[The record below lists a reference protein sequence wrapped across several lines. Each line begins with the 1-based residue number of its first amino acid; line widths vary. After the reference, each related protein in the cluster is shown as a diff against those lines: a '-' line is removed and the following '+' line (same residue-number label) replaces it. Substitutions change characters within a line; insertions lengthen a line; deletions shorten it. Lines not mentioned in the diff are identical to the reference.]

1 MIGTRACYIDPVVR
15 TSLLAVALASACS
28 HRSAPAQPPGN
39 VAIVGASVQLE
50 PTQALGWIGLGT
62 LRATDN
68 SWIPVS
74 TQIGALTLTD
84 DPLPPRVTVV
94 PRSGAA
100 QLLSVGNSIPLPYGC
115 DNNQLGVRPLSGV
128 RIAAGP
134 AWILPPD
141 APPDWRPGALALTT
155 PQRDPTHRSHV
166 ASTLVFD
173 LVRRDPSHA
182 TLTITRDGTKVF
194 DSVYER
200 AVMDGADLSAALDLA
215 ETVPGIPEPVAAWSF
230 APAGPFLVVL
240 LVPGYEGVTLQP
252 ILIEDTSARL
262 VEGMEIYLYS
272 CAF

>member
-1 MIGTRACYIDPVVR
+1 MRTR
-15 TSLLAVALASACS
+15 LLAIALLAACS
-28 HRSAPAQPPGN
+28 QRTPPTPPPGN
-39 VAIVGASVQLE
+39 IATLGPAIQLE
-50 PTQALGWIGLGT
+50 RDQPLGWIGLGT
-62 LRATDN
+62 LRASDN

-94 PRSGAA
+94 PRTGAA
-100 QLLSVGNSIPLPYGC
+100 QVLSVGNSVPLQYGC

-141 APPDWRPGALALTT
+141 APPAWRPAALTLTT

-173 LVRRDPSHA
+173 LVRRDPSRV
-182 TLTITRDGTKVF
+182 TLTIARDGMKVF

-200 AVMDGADLSAALDLA
+200 SVMDGADLSAALDLA
-215 ETVPGIPEPVAAWSF
+215 ETVPGIPEPIAAWSF
-230 APAGPFLVVL
+230 APAGPFLAVL

-252 ILIEDTSARL
+252 ILIEETSARL
-262 VEGMEIYLYS
+262 VEGMELYLYS

>member
-1 MIGTRACYIDPVVR
+1 MR
-15 TSLLAVALASACS
+15 TSLLAIALLAGCS
-28 HRSAPAQPPGN
+28 PRSSPSQPPGN
-39 VAIVGASVQLE
+39 VATVGAAIQLE
-50 PTQALGWIGLGT
+50 RDQPLGWIGLGT

-74 TQIGALTLTD
+74 TQVGALTLTD

-94 PRSGAA
+94 PRTGAA
-100 QLLSVGNSIPLPYGC
+100 QLLSVGNSIPLQYGC

-134 AWILPPD
+134 AWILPPET
-141 APPDWRPGALALTT
+141 PPSWRPAPLALTT
-155 PQRDPTHRSHV
+155 PQRTPTHRSHA

-173 LVRRDPSHA
+173 LVRRDPSRVA
-182 TLTITRDGTKVF
+182 LTITREGAKVF

-215 ETVPGIPEPVAAWSF
+215 ETVPGIPEPVAGWSF

-252 ILIEDTSARL
+252 ILIEETSARL
-262 VEGMEIYLYS
+262 VEGMELYLYW

>member
-1 MIGTRACYIDPVVR
+1 MLAIA
-15 TSLLAVALASACS
+15 LLGACS
-28 HRSAPAQPPGN
+28 HPSPPAQPPGN
-39 VAIVGASVQLE
+39 TATAGRAIQLE
-50 PTQALGWIGLGT
+50 RDQPLGWIGLGT

-74 TQIGALTLTD
+74 TQVGALTLTD

-94 PRSGAA
+94 PRTGAA
-100 QLLSVGNSIPLPYGC
+100 QLLSVGNSIPLAYGC

-141 APPDWRPGALALTT
+141 APPDWRPAPLVLTT
-155 PQRDPTHRSHV
+155 PQREATHRSHV

-182 TLTITRDGTKVF
+182 ALTITRDGTKVF

-200 AVMDGADLSAALDLA
+200 SVMDGADLPAALDLA
-215 ETVPGIPEPVAAWSF
+215 ETVPGIPEPIAGWSF

-252 ILIEDTSARL
+252 ILIEETSARV

>member
-1 MIGTRACYIDPVVR
+1 METRACYIDQVR
-15 TSLLAVALASACS
+15 TSLLAIALLGACS
-28 HRSAPAQPPGN
+28 HRSPPAQPPGN
-39 VAIVGASVQLE
+39 VATIGPSVQLE
-50 PTQALGWIGLGT
+50 RDQALGWIGLGT

-74 TQIGALTLTD
+74 TQVGALTLTD

-94 PRSGAA
+94 PRTGAA
-100 QLLSVGNSIPLPYGC
+100 QLLSVGSSIPLPYGC
-115 DNNQLGVRPLSGV
+115 DNNQLGVRPLTGV

-141 APPDWRPGALALTT
+141 APTDWRPAPLTFTT

-173 LVRRDPSHA
+173 LVRRDSSRA
-182 TLTITRDGTKVF
+182 TLTITRDGVKVF

-200 AVMDGADLSAALDLA
+200 AEMDGADLSAALDLA
-215 ETVPGIPEPVAAWSF
+215 ETVPGIPEPVAGWSF

-252 ILIEDTSARL
+252 VLIEESSARV

>member
-1 MIGTRACYIDPVVR
+1 M
-15 TSLLAVALASACS
+15 LLATALVGACS
-28 HRSAPAQPPGN
+28 HPTPPAPPPGN
-39 VAIVGASVQLE
+39 VATVGPSVTLD
-50 PTQALGWIGLGT
+50 PGQALGWIGLGT

-74 TQIGALTLTD
+74 TQVGALTLTD
-84 DPLPPRVTVV
+84 DPLPPRVTVI
-94 PRSGAA
+94 PRTGAA
-100 QLLSVGNSIPLPYGC
+100 QLLSVGDSIPIKYGC
-115 DNNQLGVRPLSGV
+115 DNNALGVRPLSGV
-128 RIAAGP
+128 RIASGP

-141 APPDWRPGALALTT
+141 APPAWRPAALALTT

-182 TLTITRDGTKVF
+182 MLTVTRDGTKVF

-200 AVMDGADLSAALDLA
+200 SEMDGADLSAALDLA
-215 ETVPGIPEPVAAWSF
+215 ETVPGIPEPIAGWSF

-252 ILIEDTSARL
+252 LLIEETSARV
-262 VEGMEIYLYS
+262 VEGMEVYLYS